1 MCAVFA
7 QYPHIGK
14 VVPAIGYDARQLA
27 ALRATLN
34 RAEADVVVPATP
46 LDLTALVAL
55 DKPVVRAR
63 YEFADAGTP
72 TLGALVDR
80 FLARGDGRR
89 AV

>member
-1 MCAVFA
+1 MAN
-7 QYPHIGK
+7 H
-14 VVPAIGYDARQLA
+14 
-27 ALRATLN
+27 
-34 RAEADVVVPATP
+34 RAEADVVVSATP

-63 YEFADAGTP
+63 HEFADAGTP